1 MIILIFKTTLF
12 CPFDVAKVS
21 TELTT
26 LVGINN
32 WSVDIGDED
41 KVLRIKAQ
49 RNVSKEVK
57 HLLIQFGYSCEVL
70 K

>member
-1 MIILIFKTTLF
+1 MIVLIFKTTLF
-12 CPFDVAKVS
+12 CPADVVKVS
-21 TELTT
+21 NGLTEL
-26 LVGINN
+26 VGMNN

-49 RNVSKEVK
+49 RDVGDRVK